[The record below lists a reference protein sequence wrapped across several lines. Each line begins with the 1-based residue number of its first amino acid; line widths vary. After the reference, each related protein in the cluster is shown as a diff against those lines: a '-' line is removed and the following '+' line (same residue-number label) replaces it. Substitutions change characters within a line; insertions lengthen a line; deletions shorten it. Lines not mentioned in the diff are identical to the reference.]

1 MIHAGTSK
9 NIFNGETLH
18 SGKWHVPALFVL
30 SANGSVPAGLDGANG
45 RLALDDVA
53 AGDGVAVEVDLHV
66 VQLKAN
72 T

>member
-1 MIHAGTSK
+1 M
-9 NIFNGETLH
+9 
-18 SGKWHVPALFVL
+18 L
-30 SANGSVPAGLDGANG
+30 SANGSVPAGLDGTNG

>member
-1 MIHAGTSK
+1 
-9 NIFNGETLH
+9 
-18 SGKWHVPALFVL
+18 VL